1 MTDKKD
7 NSGHYNSGD
16 RNSGHYNS
24 GYRNSGNSNSGNSN
38 SGYSNSGNSNSGNS
52 NSGSYNSGY
61 RNSGYYNSG
70 DYNSGAFN
78 RDCPKMRLFEKELDM
93 TVEEFNSEYS
103 IYMNLPLNRW
113 VYELYM
119 TDEEK
124 SEIDGWETMGGY
136 LKTLGYKEA
145 CRLWWEENKND
156 HERFLTLPGFDAE
169 IFKDITGIDV
179 TKSGETIEIE
189 GKEYTLE
196 QIKKALKKE
205 TV

>member
-7 NSGHYNSGD
+7 NSGHYNSG
-16 RNSGHYNS
+16 Y
-24 GYRNSGNSNSGNSN
+24 
-38 SGYSNSGNSNSGNS
+38 SNSGNS

-93 TVEEFNSEYS
+93 TVEEFNIKYS

-124 SEIDGWETMGGY
+124 SEIDGWETVGGY
-136 LKTLGYKEA
+136 LKTLEYKEA
-145 CRLWWEENKND
+145 CRLWWEENQDD